1 MEQFSACPY
10 LLKRKKISAFVVNA
24 GQAVAN
30 KLFRDICQPVS
41 IALFLLFWCERLAL
55 PNVVKHVA
63 HPVGNSSGEFAIF
76 VVVVSSARAVWSV
89 LVHSSQFQCFAI
101 VVGRMAAAMMDA
113 YRMLGRDLV
122 QVVHVELPVV
132 FYIGIIEKVTL
143 DPKALGVLWA
153 LATSLSTC
161 WRS

>member
-1 MEQFSACPY
+1 
-10 LLKRKKISAFVVNA
+10 
-24 GQAVAN
+24 
-30 KLFRDICQPVS
+30 
-41 IALFLLFWCERLAL
+41 
-55 PNVVKHVA
+55 
-63 HPVGNSSGEFAIF
+63 
-76 VVVVSSARAVWSV
+76 
-89 LVHSSQFQCFAI
+89 
-101 VVGRMAAAMMDA
+101 MAAAMMDA
-113 YRMLGRDLV
+113 YRVLGRDLV